1 MRNRTR
7 PPRFHRL
14 GKSISTRSLASIK
27 NACVYLLNFGVR
39 PNHHTLPLLKA
50 ASVFLTLCLIATV
63 AHSQF
68 RDPQL
73 YDYPQNHLDWY
84 TIESTHFLV
93 HFQEGNSRPA
103 KVTSLILEEIY
114 PTVTELY
121 QYEPDT
127 KISVVLNDRLDFA
140 NGAAFFL
147 DNKIEI
153 WLPSLD
159 SPLRGSH
166 NWLRNVITHELVHII
181 QIQASMKGS
190 RRRPITYL
198 QWLSYE
204 DVRRPDVLY
213 GFPSGILSY
222 PLSRV
227 GIPAWLAEGTAQYQR
242 SHILYDYWDSHRDM
256 ILRTRVLDGSYLSLN
271 VMGTF
276 ASKTSIEREVT
287 YNQGFAFTS
296 YLSQTYGESI
306 LNDITRAFSKR
317 GVYDVNRAI
326 EIAVGKPGQHV
337 FDEWIASLH
346 EHYTTQFEQRSFTQ
360 AEVIEGDGFFNFFP
374 VISPDGEEIAYL
386 SNRGREDSRVQLF
399 IRSRETGAIREVIE
413 SPMQSMVQTGF
424 TLSCGLDLEPEIR
437 FIQNAF
443 SFLPDGNRILYNR
456 IRETRFGEPYN
467 DLHLFNRSTGQHDRL
482 SFGARLSDPVAHPSG
497 EHTAAL
503 IREDGVLNLVLINIE
518 SAVKEPV
525 TSAHSNGVQRLTSFN
540 RGEQIY
546 SPAWHPDGNRLFYA
560 WSRDAHR
567 EIRML
572 DITTGTE
579 TVVFVHPTAD
589 FRDPFVHPDG
599 TMLYFSSDVD
609 GIFNIYS
616 KNLESGRIAQHTSV
630 QGGAFMPHAGLNG
643 DLYFAEYIASGYRIS
658 RLQGELFA
666 AEAGQAGT
674 APFHQYSA
682 HSENGTALF
691 TRLQPAFERPYTPKQ
706 RLPELQATSWLNTIN
721 DDDLAPLPD
730 ELFGNR
736 RMEPVTIQVPT
747 RTYSD
752 ERLLYPYTD
761 TFTSFSF
768 LPAIRFDNYSKIRG
782 SNADL
787 LTSGRIGDLGANLW
801 RDVKVGMY
809 FSSREMLDRFSIFG
823 GAMIGPGSTDA
834 NQLRDYVTPSGI
846 SDMDRDL
853 FLMAEYRGLPFI
865 QSKWSPTLSIELFNI
880 RRNVQD
886 GLSIEEFPCT
896 ACLPDTTNVGIA
908 YDIWQAQI
916 SLISKL
922 NRFSLVELG
931 WYHSPYRVSTNAFF
945 SREFR
950 QTIGGSSSRY
960 FIGNTFT
967 GAYFLKMHTP
977 HRHADIVQRGITAS
991 VRYSFQPSS
1000 LLDGYDIRG
1009 GQLIPQYNDY
1019 RLHTTELDMRYGFRA
1034 FTHRLFD
1041 VRSRFYTNF
1050 NGSDEYFFLDYIG
1063 GLPGMRS
1070 YSFFAL
1076 GGNTT
1081 FFTQLNY
1088 HQPLLE
1094 RIHRQAGRF
1103 TVDKLFM
1110 RVFAETGN
1118 GWGGPLEVG
1127 NNLKSGI
1134 GAELRLSM
1142 SSYYLFPSRFFI
1154 SAAYGLDRFDV
1165 TLPESFIT
1173 TTGQNSV
1180 QFGREVLVNFGLL
1193 FDFDF

>member
-1 MRNRTR
+1 MIHRALSNRLVGR
-7 PPRFHRL
+7 HRTAIGL
-14 GKSISTRSLASIK
+14 KSLLFVLILVFMG
-27 NACVYLLNFGVR
+27 NA
-39 PNHHTLPLLKA
+39 
-50 ASVFLTLCLIATV
+50 V
-63 AHSQF
+63 AQAQF

-103 KVTSLILEEIY
+103 MISSRILEEIY
-114 PTVTELY
+114 STVTELY
-121 QYEPDT
+121 NYEPDS
-127 KISVVLNDRLDFA
+127 KISLVLNDRLDYA

-166 NWLRNVITHELVHII
+166 NWLRNVITHEFVHII

-190 RRRPITYL
+190 RRSPITYL

-222 PLSRV
+222 PLSKV
-227 GIPAWLAEGTAQYQR
+227 GLPAWLAEGTAQYQR

-256 ILRTRVLDGSYLSLN
+256 ILRTRVLDETYLTLE

-287 YNQGFAFTS
+287 YNQGFAFTN
-296 YLSQTYGESI
+296 YLSQTYGEAV
-306 LNDITRAFSKR
+306 LNDISRAFSQR
-317 GVYDVNRAI
+317 GVYDVNKAI
-326 EIAVGKPGQHV
+326 EIAVHKPGRQV
-337 FDEWIASLH
+337 FNEWIESLR
-346 EHYTTQFEQRSFTQ
+346 EHYTTQFEHRTFTHS
-360 AEVIEGDGFFNFFP
+360 EVIESEGFFNFYP
-374 VISPDGEEIAYL
+374 MVSPDGTEIAYL
-386 SNRGREDSRVQLF
+386 SNRGRDDSRVQLY
-399 IRSRETGAIREVIE
+399 IRSTESGEVQEVIE
-413 SPMQSMVQTGF
+413 SPIQTMVQTGF
-424 TLSCGLDLEPEIR
+424 VLSCGLDLEPEIR

-443 SFLPDGNRILYNR
+443 SFLPDGNQIIYNR

-467 DLHLFNRSTGQHDRL
+467 DLYLYNRSTGNHERL
-482 SFGARLSDPVAHPSG
+482 SSGARLSDPSAHPDGSS
-497 EHTAAL
+497 AVAL
-503 IREDGVLNLVLINIE
+503 IREDGVLNMVLIDLE
-518 SAVKEPV
+518 SAKTEPV
-525 TSAHSNGVQRLTSFN
+525 TSANSKGVRRLTSFK

-546 SPAWHPDGNRLFYA
+546 SPVWHPDGNRLFYA

-567 EIRML
+567 EIREL
-572 DITTGTE
+572 DITTGQE
-579 TVVFVHPTAD
+579 TVIFIHPTAD
-589 FRDPFVHPDG
+589 FRDPFISVDG
-599 TMLYFSSDVD
+599 KRLYFSSDID
-609 GIFNIYS
+609 GIFNIYAS
-616 KNLESGRIAQHTSV
+616 NLETGSLTQITSV
-630 QGGAFMPHAGLNG
+630 QGGAFMPHADRNG
-643 DLYFAEYIASGYRIS
+643 TVYFAEYVSSGYKIS
-658 RLQGELFA
+658 SISGDSFADDISLSLAAQSSDAPSAEYGVQGVT
-666 AEAGQAGT
+666 QANNGNQT
-674 APFHQYSA
+674 LLSA
-682 HSENGTALF
+682 I
-691 TRLQPAFERPYTPKQ
+691 QPSYQRPYTPKQ
-706 RLPELQATSWLNTIN
+706 QIQQLHATSWLNTIS
-721 DDDLAPLPD
+721 DDDISPLSE
-730 ELFGNR
+730 ELFGSR
-736 RMEPVTIQVPT
+736 RADPVPIQVPT
-747 RTYSD
+747 REYTD
-752 ERLLYPYTD
+752 ERMLYPYND

-768 LPAIRFDNYSKIRG
+768 LPAVRFDNYSKIRG
-782 SNADL
+782 SNARL
-787 LTSGRIGDLGANLW
+787 LTSGRIADLGANIW
-801 RDVKVGMY
+801 RDMKVGMY

-834 NQLRDYVTPSGI
+834 NQLRDYVSPSGL
-846 SDMDRDL
+846 SNMDRDL
-853 FLMAEYRGLPFI
+853 FLLAEYRGLPFI

-880 RRNVQD
+880 RRNVKD

-896 ACLPDTTNVGIA
+896 ACLPDTTNVGIS

-916 SLISKL
+916 SLISKV
-922 NRFSLVELG
+922 NRFSVVELG
-931 WYHSPYRVSTNAFF
+931 WYHSPYRVSTNSFF

-967 GAYFLKMHTP
+967 GAYSLKSHTS
-977 HRHADIVQRGITAS
+977 HRHSDIVQRGITAS
-991 VRYSFQPSS
+991 IRYSYQPSS

-1009 GQLIPQYNDY
+1009 GQLVPQYNDY
-1019 RLHTTELDMRYGFRA
+1019 RLHTTEMDVRYGFRA
-1034 FTHRLFD
+1034 FTDRLFD
-1041 VRSRFYTNF
+1041 IRSRFYTNF
-1050 NGSDEYFFLDYIG
+1050 DGSDEYFFLDYIG

-1088 HQPLLE
+1088 HQPLFE
-1094 RIHRQAGRF
+1094 RIFYQAGRF

-1110 RVFAETGN
+1110 RIFAETGN
-1118 GWGGPLEVG
+1118 GWGGPLDVG
-1127 NNLKSGI
+1127 NNLKSGV

-1154 SAAYGLDRFDV
+1154 SAAYGLDRYDV
-1165 TLPESFIT
+1165 NLPESFIT
-1173 TTGQNSV
+1173 TTGQSSV
-1180 QFGREVLVNFGLL
+1180 QFGREVLFNFGLL

>member
-1 MRNRTR
+1 MTDIKIKPFNV
-7 PPRFHRL
+7 PNDVNS
-14 GKSISTRSLASIK
+14 GKLNNSGLPSFVMKLMLFASIMLF
-27 NACVYLLNFGVR
+27 AGSAMLD
-39 PNHHTLPLLKA
+39 A
-50 ASVFLTLCLIATV
+50 
-63 AHSQF
+63 QF

-73 YDYPQNHLDWY
+73 YGYPQNHLDWY

-103 KVTSLILEEIY
+103 QITSRILEEIY
-114 PTVTELY
+114 PDVTALY
-121 QYEPDT
+121 EYEPDT

-166 NWLRNVITHELVHII
+166 NWLRNVITHEFVHII

-190 RRRPITYL
+190 RRSPITYL

-213 GFPSGILSY
+213 GFPSGIISY
-222 PLSRV
+222 PLSKV
-227 GIPAWLAEGTAQYQR
+227 GLPAWLAEGTAQYQR

-256 ILRTRVLDGSYLSLN
+256 ILRTRVLDESYLSLE

-287 YNQGFAFTS
+287 YNQGFAFTN
-296 YLSQTYGESI
+296 YLAETYGEPI
-306 LNDITRAFSKR
+306 LNDISRAFSKR
-317 GVYDVNRAI
+317 GVYDVNKAI
-326 EIAVGKPGQHV
+326 EIAIGKPGKHV
-337 FDEWIASLH
+337 FEEWIASLRL
-346 EHYTTQFEQRSFTQ
+346 HYNTQLEERTFTD
-360 AEVIEGDGFFNFFP
+360 AEVIEGDGFFNFYP
-374 VISPDGEEIAYL
+374 VISPDGSEIAYL
-386 SNRGREDSRVQLF
+386 SNRGRDDARVQMF
-399 IRSRETGAIREVIE
+399 IRSRKTGELQDVIE
-413 SPMQSMVQTGF
+413 PAMQSMVQTGF

-443 SFLPDGNRILYNR
+443 SFFPDGDRILYNR
-456 IRETRFGEPYN
+456 IMETRFGEPYN
-467 DLHLFNRSTGQHDRL
+467 DLFIYNRSTREHDRL
-482 SFGARLSDPVAHPSG
+482 SNGARLSEPAVHPDGKLAS
-497 EHTAAL
+497 AL
-503 IREDGVLNLVLINIE
+503 IREDGVLNLVLIDIQEALE
-518 SAVKEPV
+518 STV
-525 TSAHSNGVQRLTSFN
+525 TGVNSHGVQRLTSFN
-540 RGEQIY
+540 GGEQIY
-546 SPAWHPDGNRLFYA
+546 TPLWHPDGDRLFYS

-567 EIRML
+567 EIRSI
-572 DITTGTE
+572 DIATGE
-579 TVVFVHPTAD
+579 QTVVFSHQTAD
-589 FRDPFVHPDG
+589 FRDPFISPDG
-599 TMLYFSSDVD
+599 NTMYFSSDID
-609 GIFNIYS
+609 GIFNIYAKDLGS
-616 KNLESGRIAQHTSV
+616 SILSQVTSV
-630 QGGAFMPHAGLNG
+630 IGGAFMPHTDADGTV
-643 DLYFAEYIASGYRIS
+643 YYAEYIASGYRIS
-658 RLQGELFA
+658 KLTSSPFAQNINFPNSVSRDVLSAPNKLLGQHGVHENNTGKQDQLFA
-666 AEAGQAGT
+666 SIQ
-674 APFHQYSA
+674 SA
-682 HSENGTALF
+682 Y
-691 TRLQPAFERPYTPKQ
+691 QRPYTPKQ
-706 RLPELQATSWLNTIN
+706 NLLEMRSSSWLNTFN
-721 DDDLAPLPD
+721 DEELAPLPD
-730 ELFGNR
+730 DMFGNR
-736 RMEPVTIQVPT
+736 RMEPVSILVPT
-747 RTYSD
+747 REYTD
-752 ERLLYPYTD
+752 ERLLYPYND
-761 TFTSFSF
+761 TFTSFTF
-768 LPAIRFDNYSKIRG
+768 LPAVRFDNYSKIRG

-787 LTSGRIGDLGANLW
+787 LTSGRIADLGANLW

-834 NQLRDYVTPSGI
+834 NQIRDYITPSGI

-880 RRNVQD
+880 RRNVEN

-931 WYHSPYRVSTNAFF
+931 WYHSPYRVSTNSFF

-977 HRHADIVQRGITAS
+977 HRHSDIVQRGITAS
-991 VRYSFQPSS
+991 VRYSYQPSS

-1009 GQLIPQYNDY
+1009 GQLVPQYNDY
-1019 RLHTTELDMRYGFRA
+1019 RLHTTELDVRYGFRV
-1034 FTHRLFD
+1034 FNDRLFD

-1050 NGSDEYFFLDYIG
+1050 DGSNEYFFLDYIG

-1081 FFTQLNY
+1081 FFTQINY
-1088 HQPLLE
+1088 HQPLFE
-1094 RIHRQAGRF
+1094 RLHRQAGRF
-1103 TVDKLFM
+1103 TIDKLFL
-1110 RVFAETGN
+1110 RAFAESGN
-1118 GWGGPLEVG
+1118 GWGGPLDVG
-1127 NNLKSGI
+1127 KNVKSGI

-1165 TLPESFIT
+1165 NLPESFIT
-1173 TTGQNSV
+1173 TTGQSSV
-1180 QFGREVLVNFGLL
+1180 QFGREVLLNFGLL